1 MAPSDD
7 DSHSIDRD
15 KARPS
20 AAAEGESFAALFA
33 ESEAARGRS
42 RGPRH
47 AVGDLVRGKLVS
59 IGSSVAVLELEGGGE
74 GTLDAV
80 ELRDPK
86 GELLFQLGAMV
97 EARVAAKG
105 EKAGIFNLRRAPARG
120 ADARAGL
127 AQAAATG
134 LPVEGQVTGVNK
146 GGLEVTVAGARA
158 FCPLSQIDLRPVPD
172 PAVFVGQHLSFRI
185 TKYDDGDRRGPD
197 IVLSRRALLEEEA
210 RARAE
215 VTRATLKV
223 GAVLKGVVS
232 SVRDFGAFVDL
243 GGLDGLLPASEIGYQ
258 RGTRPAEVL
267 AVGQPVTVQV
277 LRIEKPREPRPGQRP
292 GRETEQITL
301 SLKALER
308 DPWEE
313 MVERL
318 APGAVVRGRVSRVEP
333 FGAFVEVAP
342 GVEGLLHV
350 SELGRAA
357 GGKVLRHARDA
368 VSVGAELV
376 VAVLALD
383 REKRRLSLGL
393 GNEEDR
399 VDDEGRAAVAR
410 GASAGMGTLGDPLKA
425 KLGERGR

>member
-1 MAPSDD
+1 MSGDQSRDGNKKTEPS
-7 DSHSIDRD
+7 
-15 KARPS
+15 
-20 AAAEGESFAALFA
+20 AEGESFAALFA
-33 ESEAARGRS
+33 QSEVGRGQA

-47 AVGDLVRGKLVS
+47 AVGDRVRGKLVS
-59 IGSSVAVLELEGGGE
+59 IGSAVAVLELEGGGE

-80 ELRDPK
+80 ELRDAK
-86 GELLFQLGAMV
+86 GELIFKMGEVV

-105 EKAGIFNLRRAPARG
+105 EKAGIFALRRAPARG

-127 AQAAATG
+127 AEAAASG

-172 PAVFVGQHLSFRI
+172 PAALVGQHLTFRI

-210 RARAE
+210 RGRAE
-215 VTRATLKV
+215 LTRASLKV
-223 GAVLKGVVS
+223 GAVMKGTVAS
-232 SVRDFGAFVDL
+232 LRDFGAFIDL

-258 RGTRPAEVL
+258 RGARPADVL
-267 AVGQPVTVQV
+267 TVGQPVTVQV

-308 DPWEE
+308 DPWDEA
-313 MVERL
+313 VERL
-318 APGAVVRGRVSRVEP
+318 APGTVVRGRVARAEP

-342 GVEGLLHV
+342 GVEGLVHI
-350 SELGRAA
+350 SQLG
-357 GGKVLRHARDA
+357 GGKMLRHAREA
-368 VSVGAELV
+368 VTVGAILPV
-376 VAVLALD
+376 TVLSVD

-393 GNEEDR
+393 ASEEDR
-399 VDDEGRAAVAR
+399 VDEEGRAAVAR
-410 GASAGMGTLGDPLKA
+410 GAAAAMGTLGDLLKA
-425 KLGERGR
+425 KLEPKPGGRSR